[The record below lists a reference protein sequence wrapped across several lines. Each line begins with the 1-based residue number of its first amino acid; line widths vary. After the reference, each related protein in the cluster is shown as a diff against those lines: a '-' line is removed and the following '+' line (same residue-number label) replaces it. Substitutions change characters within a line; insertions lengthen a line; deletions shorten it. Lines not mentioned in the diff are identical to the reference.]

1 MRGLPER
8 RTGSASPLEPALAGL
23 PVRGMHV
30 EPHTDRTVV
39 TDITVEE
46 LAAALIR
53 TGWYFPSQRAD
64 ARTAAQ
70 DILTCIETDRQPGG
84 DQ

>member
-46 LAAALIR
+46 LTTALIR
-53 TGWYFPSQRAD
+53 AGWYFPSQRA
-64 ARTAAQ
+64 AAELAAQ
-70 DILTCIETDRQPGG
+70 DILLIIEAGRRPG
-84 DQ
+84 